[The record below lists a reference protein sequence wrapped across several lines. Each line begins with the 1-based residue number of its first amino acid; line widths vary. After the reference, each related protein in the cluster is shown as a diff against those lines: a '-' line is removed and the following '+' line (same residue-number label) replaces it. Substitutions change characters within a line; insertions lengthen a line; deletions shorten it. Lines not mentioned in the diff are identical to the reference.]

1 MLTRGKAQEWSLVYD
16 PAANGGKGSLTVTL
30 DKEKVTLELKAG
42 HKAEGGRLDRFG
54 LFSVGG
60 GGSHVTVWFVQ
71 ETWGSVSVEVT
82 AIDGELQRGQRSRAC
97 SSITGVAPGIVA
109 GDEWLTGPPVVRSY
123 GACSVP
129 VHHD

>member
-1 MLTRGKAQEWSLVYD
+1 MTTW
-16 PAANGGKGSLTVTL
+16 P
-30 DKEKVTLELKAG
+30 KVETTASCERPWQL
-42 HKAEGGRLDRFG
+42 
-54 LFSVGG
+54 
-60 GGSHVTVWFVQ
+60 SHVTVWFVQ